1 MTADEMRI
9 QLDIV
14 LQQAD
19 SKRFNTLEPEEADIL
34 LTNAQ
39 AQFTENRISKKSNTL
54 QKGFQE
60 DVKRYEDLQA
70 LISPPVEIT
79 TYIDSTD
86 SNKVFAI
93 LPNNYHHL
101 IADSS
106 IISRKCLG
114 YSYTTQTVTEEWI
127 AVVEFGDS
135 SDDITSNLIVD
146 IDGVTVF
153 DIGDYSNIT
162 SKFVGYAAK
171 YFIIHMI
178 INELALQGI
187 EVRWEYYGSMY
198 HKNSF
203 IFISKNPLDA
213 GKVIELA
220 SYTLSVEA
228 DYTPVTR
235 TKIVPD
241 SALVT
246 VTRPNRLSKTEQVD
260 NMLIDPI
267 SKTSW
272 RSPISMLEEREL
284 KAFYD
289 NTFLIHKLRVRYI
302 KKPRMISC
310 VMNYNCQLDE
320 RFHREI
326 VLIAAQLAK
335 AYVNAEDYKL
345 LVNENLKME

>member
-14 LQQAD
+14 LQQTD
-19 SKRFNTLEPEEADIL
+19 SNRFDTLEPEEADIL

-39 AQFTENRISKKSNTL
+39 LQFTENRISKKSNAL

-86 SNKVFAI
+86 NNKVKAI
-93 LPNNYHHL
+93 LPNNYFHM

-106 IISRKCLG
+106 IVSRKCLG
-114 YSYTTQTVTEEWI
+114 YSYTTQSVTEEFI
-127 AVVEFGDS
+127 AVLEFEETT
-135 SDDITSNLIVD
+135 DDITTNFTVD
-146 IDGVTVF
+146 IDGSTVF
-153 DIGDYSNIT
+153 DIDDYDSIT
-162 SKFVGYAAK
+162 TKLVGYAAK
-171 YFIIHMI
+171 YFIIHMV
-178 INELALQGI
+178 INELALKGI
-187 EVRWEYYGSMY
+187 EVRWEYYGNIY

-203 IFISKNPLDA
+203 IFVSKNPLDL
-213 GKVIELA
+213 GNVVEIN
-220 SYTLSVEA
+220 STTLSVEDA
-228 DYTPVTR
+228 YSAITR

-241 SALVT
+241 NTIVT
-246 VTRPNRLSKTEQVD
+246 VTRPNRLSRTEQID
-260 NMLIDPI
+260 NMLVDPI

-272 RSPISMLEEREL
+272 TSPISMLEEREL
-284 KAFYD
+284 KAFFD

-302 KKPRMISC
+302 KKPRMISS